1 MNQQY
6 RNIVY
11 CSDVTGTGF
20 WRHIQ
25 QILSTG
31 CYSSNL
37 GISNTYTQHPIL
49 DPDYYQGITSVTIQR
64 WISDQQAQIVH
75 QLLRPQ
81 TEINRAWLIYAI
93 DDAMHYDDIPIFN
106 RGRKAF
112 ASDRTQNNIRFML
125 NVSDFVVV
133 TTDHIKQYYHNK
145 YGVPYENILAV
156 PNLLPKWWFGDR
168 YEPAKKIEQFKKF
181 KAKPRIGIISSL
193 SHYNVDRLRVTKD
206 GTPCFLKKD
215 EKTNE
220 EKWVTFDSN
229 ETEVNFDETEII
241 KDDFDVISD
250 TIRRTVND
258 FQWVLFGHV
267 HESIKDLVEKR
278 KVEYHNGT
286 TILQYPSKLENLQLQ
301 AVVAPIIDMEFNR
314 CKSHIKYIEC
324 CALGIPLFA
333 SNCKPYSGIMKPQ
346 FLFDDGK
353 DLEEKLKKL
362 KFSSTGAYQ
371 SIIEDNWKTF
381 NSPRKDGDFQ
391 IKNWWLDDNLDIWIN
406 LFKLKP
412 KAPTCSLKL
421 YINRKKEAEKRQKQ
435 IDEQEKM
442 NTILKTDDGV
452 QIMK

>member
-1 MNQQY
+1 
-6 RNIVY
+6 
-11 CSDVTGTGF
+11 
-20 WRHIQ
+20 
-25 QILSTG
+25 
-31 CYSSNL
+31 
-37 GISNTYTQHPIL
+37 
-49 DPDYYQGITSVTIQR
+49 
-64 WISDQQAQIVH
+64 
-75 QLLRPQ
+75 
-81 TEINRAWLIYAI
+81 
-93 DDAMHYDDIPIFN
+93 
-106 RGRKAF
+106 
-112 ASDRTQNNIRFML
+112 
-125 NVSDFVVV
+125 
-133 TTDHIKQYYHNK
+133 
-145 YGVPYENILAV
+145 
-156 PNLLPKWWFGDR
+156 
-168 YEPAKKIEQFKKF
+168 
-181 KAKPRIGIISSL
+181 
-193 SHYNVDRLRVTKD
+193 VTKD

-215 EKTNE
+215 DKTEE
-220 EKWVTFDSN
+220 EKWVTYDAK
-229 ETEVNFDETEII
+229 ETEVNFEETEII

-314 CKSHIKYIEC
+314 CKSYIKYIEC

-346 FLFDDGK
+346 FLFNDGK

-362 KFSSTGAYQ
+362 KFSSVGAYR
-371 SIIEDNWKTF
+371 SIIEDNWKVF
-381 NSPRKDGDFQ
+381 NTPKKDGDFTV
-391 IKNWWLDDNLDIWIN
+391 KNWWLDDNLDMWID

-412 KAPTCSLKL
+412 KAPTCSLSR
-421 YINRKKEAEKRQKQ
+421 YIKQKKEIEIKQKQ